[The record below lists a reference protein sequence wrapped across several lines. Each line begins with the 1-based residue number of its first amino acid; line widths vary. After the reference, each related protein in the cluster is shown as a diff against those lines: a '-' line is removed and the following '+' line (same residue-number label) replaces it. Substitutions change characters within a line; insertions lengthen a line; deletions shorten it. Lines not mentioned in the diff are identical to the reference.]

1 MKTWHPG
8 LKVLVVVLC
17 FFMAFPCSNIFAAA
31 AKATTQV
38 KHKPPGY
45 YLPGFRIILEA
56 EIKDEAGVQVARCYF
71 KTKKEQNFV
80 FTDMAPKGN
89 PTYQATLPAP
99 WVNSESIDY
108 VFVAVNEDKKV
119 VRTQVFSI
127 KEKETE
133 QAAAWREAGEV
144 QELRLDAPQEVLEK
158 YEAVKNDLKKEFSNK
173 LPEWQAAES
182 LEELVVLTEFEEAS
196 AQLSGFFDD
205 MVVTTVP
212 STSKYGVLATGLY
225 TEEEIAAIG
234 GKAATASATGAST
247 AGTIGATAGGI
258 GMGTLAIGAAVVAG
272 AAVAIGSSSDSD
284 DAVAPAAGGGG
295 GGGAQLFATVLPPNG
310 NSIPCCDLELIPIS
324 GPPVAVT
331 VEHPGLGTRTWDG
344 TFPIGYASIGAGLG
358 RLTLTSAVA
367 GGTFQIHFPT
377 DGGRAT
383 LTVNGNVGDYIP
395 FQTQ

>member
-1 MKTWHPG
+1 MKIWHTR
-8 LKVLVVVLC
+8 LKVLVVMLS
-17 FFMAFPCSNIFAAA
+17 FFMAFPCSVISAAA

-38 KHKPPGY
+38 KHKSPGY
-45 YLPGFRIILEA
+45 YLPGFRIILDA

-71 KTKKEQNFV
+71 KTKKEKNFV

-158 YEAVKNDLKKEFSNK
+158 YEAVKNDLRKEFSNK
-173 LPEWQAAES
+173 LPEWQLAEG
-182 LEELVVLTEFEEAS
+182 LEEIVVLSEFEGPP
-196 AQLSGFFDD
+196 AQLKGFYDNA
-205 MVVTTVP
+205 VVSTVP
-212 STSKYGVLATGLY
+212 ASSKYGVLAAGLY
-225 TEEEIAAIG
+225 TEEEIAAVG
-234 GKAATASATGAST
+234 GKAAAASATGAST
-247 AGTIGATAGGI
+247 AGTISAAAGGI
-258 GMGTLAIGAAVVAG
+258 GMGTLALGAAIVAAG
-272 AAVAIGSSSDSD
+272 AVAVGSSGGGD
-284 DAVAPAAGGGG
+284 DGAVSTSGGG
-295 GGGAQLFATVLPPNG
+295 GGGAQLFPTVLPPNG
-310 NSIPCCDLELIPIS
+310 NAVNCCDLELFPIA
-324 GPPVAVT
+324 GPPVSVT
-331 VEHPGLGTRTWDG
+331 VEHPGLVTTTWDG
-344 TFPIGYASIGAGLG
+344 TFPIGYASIGAGIG

-367 GGTFQIHFPT
+367 GGVFQIHFPT
-377 DGGRAT
+377 DGGRVD
-383 LTVNGNVGDYIP
+383 LTVTGNAGDYIQ

>member
-1 MKTWHPG
+1 MKTWHSG
-8 LKVLVVVLC
+8 LKVLVVVLS

-45 YLPGFRIILEA
+45 YLPGFRILLEA

-71 KTKKEQNFV
+71 KTKKEKSFV
-80 FTDMAPKGN
+80 FTDMSPKGN

-158 YEAVKNDLKKEFSNK
+158 YEAVKNDLKKEFSNQ
-173 LPEWQAAES
+173 LPEWQLAEGV
-182 LEELVVLTEFEEAS
+182 EEIVVLSEFEGAP
-196 AQLSGFFDD
+196 AQLKGFYDNT
-205 MVVTTVP
+205 VLSTVP
-212 STSKYGVLATGLY
+212 ASSKYGALAAGLY

-234 GKAATASATGAST
+234 GKAAAGSATGAST
-247 AGTIGATAGGI
+247 AGTISAAAGGI

-284 DAVAPAAGGGG
+284 DAAAP
-295 GGGAQLFATVLPPNG
+295 
-310 NSIPCCDLELIPIS
+310 
-324 GPPVAVT
+324 
-331 VEHPGLGTRTWDG
+331 
-344 TFPIGYASIGAGLG
+344 
-358 RLTLTSAVA
+358 AVA
-367 GGTFQIHFPT
+367 G
-377 DGGRAT
+377 A
-383 LTVNGNVGDYIP
+383 VGAVGVGCNCSLRFFHRMVLLVLVAILNLSQFLAP
-395 FQTQ
+395 P